1 MRNTAR
7 RENDGTL
14 PHPPSPSRKGRGRA
28 GIWALPTGT
37 LFTLLLASPAF
48 AMHISEGILP
58 FSWALAWYLVL
69 VPFLALGARRLNAL
83 AREDLSLKPLVG
95 LLTAVVFIISCMPI
109 PVPTAGTCSHPC
121 GTGVSAIL
129 VGPLVS
135 VVVAAVSLLIQAL
148 FLAHGGLSTLGANAL
163 SMGVIGSFAAWFTFR
178 VLRRM
183 GGSLGVAG
191 FFAGIVADWATYT
204 ATSLFLALG
213 IRGDAPLWPLFA
225 KVVVAFLPTQL
236 PLGILEGV
244 ITAGMVTLLY
254 RKRPD
259 LLVRMRVITEKE
271 GSVNA

>member
-1 MRNTAR
+1 MRDTAR
-7 RENDGTL
+7 RGNDGIL
-14 PHPPSPSRKGRGRA
+14 PHPPSPSCKGRGKA
-28 GIWALPTGT
+28 GIRVLMVGGIS
-37 LFTLLLASPAF
+37 LAMATPAF

-58 FSWALAWYLVL
+58 FSWALVWYLVL

-83 AREDLSLKPLVG
+83 AHEDLSLKPLVG

-148 FLAHGGLSTLGANAL
+148 FLAHGGLSTLGANTL
-163 SMGVIGSFAAWFTFR
+163 SMGVIGSFAAWLTFR
-178 VLRRM
+178 ALRRM
-183 GGSLGVAG
+183 GASLGVAG

-213 IRGDAPLWPLFA
+213 IRGDAPLWPLFG